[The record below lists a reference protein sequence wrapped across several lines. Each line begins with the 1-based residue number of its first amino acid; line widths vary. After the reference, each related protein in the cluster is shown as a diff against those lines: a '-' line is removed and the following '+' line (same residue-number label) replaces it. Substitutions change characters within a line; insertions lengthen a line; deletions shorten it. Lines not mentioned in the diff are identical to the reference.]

1 MGKSLLVF
9 TQKCMSLMY
18 EVASVLK
25 RGWMNGDDCTQILAP
40 HPNLGTK
47 PKFDH
52 CLHNS
57 GLVFCFG
64 PERPVLLRYAQVW
77 VALCLAPISAL
88 HPETGQ
94 LRAKSCRAGEAGGLL
109 CGHLKHRASL
119 SLKGKRQ
126 WHGKGL
132 RSWAEL
138 KAEFCNSGGRQESP
152 QGEGGISS
160 RFLHL
165 GLSVR
170 HAPVWV
176 FWRALTHPLKASS
189 PAHTIC
195 QEPASC

>member
-1 MGKSLLVF
+1 ME
-9 TQKCMSLMY
+9 MS
-18 EVASVLK
+18 
-25 RGWMNGDDCTQILAP
+25 AP
-40 HPNLGTK
+40 K
-47 PKFDH
+47 PW
-52 CLHNS
+52 CQT
-57 GLVFCFG
+57 
-64 PERPVLLRYAQVW
+64 QVW
-77 VALCLAPISAL
+77 SLFAQLRVGFLFWAWEVCAAQACPGLSCLAPMSAL

-94 LRAKSCRAGEAGGLL
+94 LRAKSCRAGVAGGLL

-138 KAEFCNSGGRQESP
+138 KAELCNSGRRQESP

-165 GLSVR
+165 GFSVR

-189 PAHTIC
+189 PAHTIFRSLPHAGFWVLFYQHRLEFMPLHYQTWGISNTQC
-195 QEPASC
+195 